1 MSPATNPVVDP
12 LRASTGS
19 MQPSAKNNDPRDP
32 SINRHA
38 YTSGHPSE
46 FYHASVSDPRVNR
59 SPAKLEAQ
67 PVSSTVYRNP
77 DHLAAK
83 SRTEYAVLPRQR
95 SSTTSAADGRPLP
108 LRLTVSPHGPNRHP
122 PTISSA
128 HGRSSSPWATDQ
140 ERYLVPAS
148 PMHGHGGRRVYNYG
162 HGSDAG
168 RPARPRGDRGEYHAS
183 TPRRRYPVANKK
195 PQDIDSYDSY
205 SYTNPREQFEKDS
218 VDHMGRRRVYRRD
231 RPLSL
236 TGAEDYYPPWIPK
249 KDSRTSGPPP
259 SQRGFDRLD
268 RLEDTR
274 ERRPVVNTRDAGRAP
289 AGGRSAWGQRDPLS
303 LHNPLALTTQ
313 DWDSSPHSS
322 SPFRNEHPD
331 DSHHHQG
338 RRQHDDDSV
347 RRPRH
352 EHTSSL
358 PGPGPDPGLGLGS
371 ASLAVGYGDSGY
383 NNLSP
388 SGDWAGYGNS
398 TRRPRSRSRKP
409 SRRRAEADT
418 DFYISEDDFHRY
430 PRETTDHHNHLP
442 PPPPR
447 HHHHHR
453 RGGSDASA
461 SRPKDQS
468 PSYMAANGPWQHEPS
483 HSGTRIDDR
492 SSREGRDSSRQASGS
507 SQDENK
513 RSSESPTSPN
523 EGGSHQTQLKS
534 ILKQPREKFPEEP
547 NPVREGVAP
556 LKDAHKKGIP
566 PGARWTKIDRRL
578 VNPEALEAGQERF
591 EKRSDCVIVLRVL
604 PKEEIQAYA
613 LKTQEIRGKLPV
625 HLIDLSMS
633 EMELTDGIDVRY
645 REYREQQ
652 HKEGRRGD
660 SSSGDESYE
669 ENEEEDE
676 KPPRQIEAPAKTSI
690 PAETS
695 R

>member
-1 MSPATNPVVDP
+1 MTSSPRYRTMSPATNPVVDP

-19 MQPSAKNNDPRDP
+19 MQPSSLNNDPRDS

-46 FYHASVSDPRVNR
+46 FYHASVSDPRVSR
-59 SPAKLEAQ
+59 SPATLEAQ

-83 SRTEYAVLPRQR
+83 SRTEYAVLPRPR
-95 SSTTSAADGRPLP
+95 SSTTSAADGRLLP
-108 LRLTVSPHGPNRHP
+108 LRSTVSLQGPNRHP

-148 PMHGHGGRRVYNYG
+148 PMHGHGARRIYNYG
-162 HGSDAG
+162 YGSDAS
-168 RPARPRGDRGEYHAS
+168 RPVRPRGHRGEYHVSA
-183 TPRRRYPVANKK
+183 PRRRYPVASKK

-231 RPLSL
+231 RPVSL

-249 KDSRTSGPPP
+249 KDSRAPGPPP

-274 ERRPVVNTRDAGRAP
+274 VRRPVVNTTDVSRAP
-289 AGGRSAWGQRDPLS
+289 AGRSAWGQRDPLS
-303 LHNPLALTTQ
+303 LHDPLVLTTQ
-313 DWDSSPHSS
+313 DWESSPHSS
-322 SPFRNEHPD
+322 SSSYRNEHPD
-331 DSHHHQG
+331 DSLRHQG
-338 RRQHDDDSV
+338 RRQHGDDGH

-358 PGPGPDPGLGLGS
+358 PGRGPDSELGLGS

-388 SGDWAGYGNS
+388 NGDWAGYGNS

-430 PRETTDHHNHLP
+430 PRDTDDHHNRLP
-442 PPPPR
+442 PPPPPH

-453 RGGSDASA
+453 KGGSDT
-461 SRPKDQS
+461 SRPKDHS
-468 PSYMAANGPWQHEPS
+468 PSYMIANDPWEHEAS
-483 HSGTRIDDR
+483 HSGTRVDDR
-492 SSREGRDSSRQASGS
+492 SSRDGRDGRDSSRQTSGS
-507 SQDENK
+507 SQDESK
-513 RSSESPTSPN
+513 RASESPTSPK
-523 EGGSHQTQLKS
+523 EGGSQQTQLKS

-591 EKRSDCVIVLRVL
+591 EKRPDCVIVLRVL

-613 LKTQEIRGKLPV
+613 LKTQEIRGKSPPV
-625 HLIDLSMS
+625 YFLIHFFFFFLWACRK
-633 EMELTDGIDVRY
+633 I
-645 REYREQQ
+645 
-652 HKEGRRGD
+652 
-660 SSSGDESYE
+660 
-669 ENEEEDE
+669 
-676 KPPRQIEAPAKTSI
+676 
-690 PAETS
+690 
-695 R
+695 